1 MLKFK
6 QKTMMG
12 AMTDT
17 AWFLDNLAP
26 RQYMRNA
33 MYLNTGTGRFMEAAQ
48 MLGIDKTNW
57 SWAVKFADLDQDG
70 RVDLFDFFI
79 FADSFGAT
87 VHFLD
92 DTNG

>member
-1 MLKFK
+1 MSTPVYVLGGY
-6 QKTMMG
+6 Q
-12 AMTDT
+12 TDF
-17 AWFLDNLAP
+17 A
-26 RQYMRNA
+26 RNW
-33 MYLNTGTGRFMEAAQ
+33 NKEGK
-48 MLGIDKTNW
+48 D
-57 SWAVKFADLDQDG
+57 FADAFGEPGDEDSARFDLDGNG